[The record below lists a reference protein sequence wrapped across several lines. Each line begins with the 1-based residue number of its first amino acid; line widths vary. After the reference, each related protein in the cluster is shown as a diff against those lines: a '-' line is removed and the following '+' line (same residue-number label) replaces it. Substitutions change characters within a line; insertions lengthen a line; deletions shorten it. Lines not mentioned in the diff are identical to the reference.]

1 MEQEE
6 LIERGEMALAQ
17 GQQAIV
23 TAQDV
28 TENISNIAN
37 GLANAAVSYKQIE
50 HDMAVMDMQFNSY
63 LAGLEFQLEKYQ
75 VSAPIVREQ
84 LNNLDHKMER
94 ILDTVLELDTDDD
107 KKLDFKLKLLDTLNN
122 YSDKLSMMMVKLL

>member
-1 MEQEE
+1 MDQEE
-6 LIERGEMALAQ
+6 LLERGEMALAQ

-23 TAQDV
+23 TAEAV
-28 TENISNIAN
+28 TANITNIAH
-37 GLANAAVSYKQIE
+37 GLADAAVSYKQIE
-50 HDMAVMDMQFNSY
+50 HDIAVMDMQFGSY

-107 KKLDFKLKLLDTLNN
+107 RKLDFKLKLLDTLNN